1 MVLGCFYSHI
11 TAAVQEK
18 GIFLEQAMDI
28 VREHGIT
35 AVDINSADLQPSP
48 EAFKTLLDKHGLHVA
63 STHAYFPCGVATQ
76 EEYDASLAR
85 MKKDMHKAAKAGS
98 TFFMPVPQKAPSY
111 RQEEDAAWRAG
122 IRKLFSEVISYGKE
136 AGLQVVI
143 ENFSLAEYPYTTF
156 DDMAYLFTH
165 NPELRY
171 ANDMGNYPLAGFDE
185 LEGMRRF
192 MDKISYVHLKDIK
205 VIENP
210 EHPEHLLLRLGKYF
224 DSLELGGGYLKVKEG
239 IEELQKNNY
248 QGTLIIEINCGPNVF
263 DRTLASARYVNSILN
278 P

>member
-98 TFFMPVPQKAPSY
+98 TFFMPVPQKAPLS
-111 RQEEDAAWRAG
+111 
-122 IRKLFSEVISYGKE
+122 S
-136 AGLQVVI
+136 
-143 ENFSLAEYPYTTF
+143 
-156 DDMAYLFTH
+156 
-165 NPELRY
+165 
-171 ANDMGNYPLAGFDE
+171 
-185 LEGMRRF
+185 
-192 MDKISYVHLKDIK
+192 
-205 VIENP
+205 
-210 EHPEHLLLRLGKYF
+210 
-224 DSLELGGGYLKVKEG
+224 GGGRCLACRHPQAVFRG
-239 IEELQKNNY
+239 DQLRQR
-248 QGTLIIEINCGPNVF
+248 GGPSG
-263 DRTLASARYVNSILN
+263 RH
-278 P
+278 